1 MGCQPIL
8 VNGCMQQFRIDIL
21 KEQDI
26 DALLTLQS
34 DNLKKNLDEQ
44 TIDSQG
50 FVSFVY
56 TPDVIKGMMENE
68 PQIVAK
74 VGDLIIGYALTT
86 SLHFGQTIPLMQP
99 LIEKSRELSYKD
111 ISSSH
116 GIRPLNMLKYYI
128 MGQVCVRNG
137 YRGMGVFDALYQG
150 HKQYLSPQYD
160 CVITEIATENKR
172 SLAAHR
178 RVGFTTIHEYYDN
191 ISQKTW
197 EIVLWDWQ

>member
-1 MGCQPIL
+1 MGCQLII
-8 VNGCMQQFRIDIL
+8 VNVFMQQFRIEIL

-26 DALLTLQS
+26 DALLALQA

-56 TPDVIKGMMENE
+56 TPDIIKKMIESE

-74 VGDLIIGYALTT
+74 DGDVIIGYALAT
-86 SLHFGQTIPLMQP
+86 SLEVGQTIPLMQP
-99 LIEKSRELSYKD
+99 LIEKSRELRHKD
-111 ISSSH
+111 ASR
-116 GIRPLNMLKYYI
+116 GLGVRPLSLSKYYI
-128 MGQVCVRNG
+128 MGQVCVRQG
-137 YRGMGVFDALYQG
+137 YRGIGVFDALYQG

-160 CVITEIATENKR
+160 CIITEIATENKR

-197 EIVLWDWQ
+197 EIVLWDWL